1 MDRNERRDERQT
13 MKADDASRRR
23 DRDRDRDRS
32 TGSDEAEAPGS
43 TILDASPSM
52 RAAKGTSDN
61 PVRRLSRDAGDM
73 LADEVREGWADARS
87 EERDRERGR

>member
-1 MDRNERRDERQT
+1 MNPNDRRDERQT
-13 MKADDASRRR
+13 TETDDRSARR
-23 DRDRDRDRS
+23 DRDRGAEGDRAD
-32 TGSDEAEAPGS
+32 APGS
-43 TILDASPSM
+43 TILDATPST

-73 LADEVREGWADARS
+73 LADEVREGWADAPT